1 MPSAVSQ
8 PVQFLCHQEMGSS
21 PSEMED
27 STSRV
32 AAGHR
37 STMKAHTLPGL
48 PCHSRCNEIML
59 FGKYLRPSSAAWAH
73 GPAALSPFHWQHVAK
88 AHPTW
93 LLRTVHKFCCLS
105 WLLPL
110 YLPSYNGPRLH
121 VQLEQSFLLVW
132 EKCGG
137 KAWCWPVAVYAVSD
151 VLHAFLF
158 ACLEGLAALLSS

>member
-59 FGKYLRPSSAAWAH
+59 FGKHLRPSSAAWAH

-93 LLRTVHKFCCLS
+93 LLRTVHKFCCLTPAS
-105 WLLPL
+105 VSSLLQWTQTSCAAWAKFPPCL
-110 YLPSYNGPRLH
+110 RK
-121 VQLEQSFLLVW
+121 VW
-132 EKCGG
+132 G